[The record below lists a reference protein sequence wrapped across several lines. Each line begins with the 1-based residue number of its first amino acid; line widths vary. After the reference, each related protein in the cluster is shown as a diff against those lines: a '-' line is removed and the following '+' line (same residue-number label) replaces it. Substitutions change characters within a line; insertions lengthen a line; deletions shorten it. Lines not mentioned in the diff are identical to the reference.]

1 MTNAAS
7 FGNLYFQ
14 TVQNLVSDLETLQ
27 ELNDRIA
34 QDATL
39 IPAYFTSG
47 GARTDIVAADV
58 TNAQNAVVQL
68 LFAFNS
74 GSPTQKS
81 YLFKLL

>member
-14 TVQNLVSDLETLQ
+14 TVQNLVNDLETLQ
-27 ELNDRIA
+27 ELNDRIV

-39 IPAYFTSG
+39 IPSYFTSG
-47 GARTDIVAADV
+47 GARTDIVAQDV
-58 TNAQNAVVQL
+58 TNAESAVNQL
-68 LFAFNS
+68 LFTFNS

-81 YLFKLL
+81 FLFKLL